1 MHKWQHAKRV
11 RDAER
16 AEEEEQRA
24 MLLDEVRH
32 RDLVCIHVCVCVC
45 MHACMRT
52 HGIHTHTCTHAHMHA
67 RTPART
73 RDA

>member
-16 AEEEEQRA
+16 AEEEQQHA

-32 RDLVCIHVCVCVC
+32 RDLVCIHVCVCTCVC
-45 MHACMRT
+45 VHACMRT
-52 HGIHTHTCTHAHMHA
+52 HGIHAHT
-67 RTPART
+67 RTPAGPYART
-73 RDA
+73 HA

>member
-32 RDLVCIHVCVCVC
+32 RDLVCIHVCVHVCVRAC
-45 MHACMRT
+45 MHANT
-52 HGIHTHTCTHAHMHA
+52 WH
-67 RTPART
+67 P
-73 RDA
+73 